1 MNLENDSLVRIARNG
16 IVYTGHEIHKK
27 RNVFVYSIISE
38 NGKRLDTD
46 HFMYVS
52 TIVYPVGGPALS
64 NRETAKKRF
73 TAVADNLEF
82 DKDVTSAR
90 VVITPIVPQF
100 KDNALSL
107 STIKNYNLD
116 RPYGVTKVQEAQIR
130 RQMINRMRNEFFNDN
145 PYIRS

>member
-1 MNLENDSLVRIARNG
+1 
-16 IVYTGHEIHKK
+16 
-27 RNVFVYSIISE
+27 
-38 NGKRLDTD
+38 
-46 HFMYVS
+46 MYVS
-52 TIVYPVGGPALS
+52 TRVNPVGGPALS

-73 TAVADNLEF
+73 TAVADNWEF

-116 RPYGVTKVQEAQIR
+116 RPYGGTKVQEAQIR
-130 RQMINRMRNEFFNDN
+130 RQMINRMRNEFLNDN